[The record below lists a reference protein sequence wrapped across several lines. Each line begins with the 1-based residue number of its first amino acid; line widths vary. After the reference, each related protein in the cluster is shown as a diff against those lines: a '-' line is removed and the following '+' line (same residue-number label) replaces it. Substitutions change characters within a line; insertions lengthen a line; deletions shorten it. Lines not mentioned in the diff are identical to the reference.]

1 LSDLPKVAAILPSI
15 IIIILRIYLSRENT
29 RRDKLEAEN
38 RVTSNGVVETVDS
51 DGGQVTRVVDNS
63 QMDLTDKEN
72 LTL

>member
-1 LSDLPKVAAILPSI
+1 MADARIH
-15 IIIILRIYLSRENT
+15 IIILRVYLSRENT

-38 RVTSNGVVETVDS
+38 RVTSNGVVESVDS

-72 LTL
+72 LTFRYVL